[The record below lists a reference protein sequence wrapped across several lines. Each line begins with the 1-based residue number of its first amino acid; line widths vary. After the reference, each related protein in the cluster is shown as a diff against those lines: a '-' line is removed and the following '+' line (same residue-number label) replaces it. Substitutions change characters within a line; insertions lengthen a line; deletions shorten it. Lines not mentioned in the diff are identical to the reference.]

1 LNSSVYCARFALT
14 VIVSSPCLSLHTQQE
29 IRFSG
34 ARSVRSCSSCLVVVC
49 FWLVVVVLLEG
60 AVPLVLVHTHHV
72 AKQAKKGDCP

>member
-34 ARSVRSCSSCLVVVC
+34 ARSHLAALSIAN
-49 FWLVVVVLLEG
+49 VLHGVTLDLET
-60 AVPLVLVHTHHV
+60 VDRPPLFNVLVLKMCRVS
-72 AKQAKKGDCP
+72 